1 MSIVEQAATV
11 HDASGGSLSNQIAAG
26 VMDWARQTG
35 AFKHMVSFN
44 MLDEAV
50 QGGLGGRTA
59 RKDVSSEHLGA
70 VAASVR
76 RWIQPHLAEGRSTD
90 GIDRAV
96 SEAFHR
102 PKGLET
108 KGRDD
113 VEPTIVTQVDRAGGR

>member
-11 HDASGGSLSNQIAAG
+11 HDASGGSLSSQIASG
-26 VMDWARQTG
+26 VMDWARETG
-35 AFKHMVSFN
+35 AFRHMVSFN
-44 MLDEAV
+44 VLDEAV
-50 QGGLGGRTA
+50 QIGLDGRTA
-59 RKDVSSEHLGA
+59 RKDVTAEHLEA
-70 VAASVR
+70 VSTAVR
-76 RWIQPHLAEGRSTD
+76 RWIQPHLAEGRSTA

-113 VEPTIVTQVDRAGGR
+113 VEPTIVTQVDRVSGR